1 MPGLTNTAGV
11 QQTPVPVPLPPMLQ
25 QQFQPQVQPQPGN
38 AAPSTS
44 RPSGAGTASAP
55 ADSQVP
61 PMSLASSSNTQPS
74 PALSLPPVPAQS
86 LPPVP
91 TQPAARAAPA
101 PVTQTPVP
109 APTSLM
115 GSAPVSSTTS
125 TKNATERPPSRKPS
139 LERPKVEPLTP
150 PLGPVQFPPPRQSHA
165 YPNHVEQQTAIP
177 PPAPAPI
184 EYDSNPDV
192 LALKSAISI
201 LQLQS
206 AKAKR
211 DMVTLQSAKEAA
223 LADPEAFI
231 KDLNEGKV
239 HMGGRG
245 LESSLADDEDDE
257 DEDDGDDD
265 TADVGKEGNGPSGVK
280 DEPGTMAVD
289 KQSRAKKPQPKP
301 WSQLPNK
308 QNVVRMPPIN
318 WSQYAVVGE
327 SLDKLHNEQV
337 ARPSQ
342 GTPATI
348 GPDGAFVFQGA
359 GRQEEYSGIAAPF
372 DPLKDKLKPE
382 EGESSK
388 SGQATAHLPGQQ
400 TLPPGASGSLAK
412 QDSKKAKRRTL
423 KPKSRKPP
431 ARPKEGEA
439 SAPQA
444 QKPKESQAGGPKPPA
459 QKPLNRNA
467 KGQFSKS

>member
-1 MPGLTNTAGV
+1 
-11 QQTPVPVPLPPMLQ
+11 MLQ

-44 RPSGAGTASAP
+44 GPSGAGTASAP

-61 PMSLASSSNTQPS
+61 PMSLASSSTAQPS
-74 PALSLPPVPAQS
+74 PAQSLPPVPAQS

-91 TQPAARAAPA
+91 AQPAARAAPA
-101 PVTQTPVP
+101 PMMQTPVP

-125 TKNATERPPSRKPS
+125 TKNATERTPSRKPS

-211 DMVTLQSAKEAA
+211 DMVTLQRAKEAA

-231 KDLNEGKV
+231 KDLNEGNV

-257 DEDDGDDD
+257 DEDDDDDD

-280 DEPGTMAVD
+280 DEPGTVAVD

-318 WSQYAVVGE
+318 WSQYAIVGE

-372 DPLKDKLKPE
+372 DPLQDKLVKKPKPKTP
-382 EGESSK
+382 SP
-388 SGQATAHLPGQQ
+388 HLPGQQ
-400 TLPPGASGSLAK
+400 TLSPRASGSLAK
-412 QDSKKAKRRTL
+412 QNSKKTKRRTL

-431 ARPKEGEA
+431 ARPKEGET

-467 KGQFSKS
+467 KGQFTKP